1 MRKKSPETG
10 MEVFMDPLTV
20 DVFVAAGTVC
30 FVIVLSILSALF
42 E

>member
-1 MRKKSPETG
+1 
-10 MEVFMDPLTV
+10 MDPLTV

-30 FVIVLSILSALF
+30 FVIVLLIIGILS